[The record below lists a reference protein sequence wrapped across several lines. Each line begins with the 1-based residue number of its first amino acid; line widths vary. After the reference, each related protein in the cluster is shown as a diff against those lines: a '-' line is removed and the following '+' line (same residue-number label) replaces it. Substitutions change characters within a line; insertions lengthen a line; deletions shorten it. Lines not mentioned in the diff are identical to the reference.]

1 MDINGEKR
9 SQLHQAII
17 SAYPTQSK
25 LAMMVDFR
33 LEESLATIAGEID
46 LNTVVFE
53 LITWAKAKG
62 KLEKLIEGAYNENPN
77 NPELEN
83 FYLTVYRVKMLK
95 KLEEERDRNRRLDQK
110 LEEEKSKNRQLNREL
125 KEERKRN
132 QELHQKVEVKLY
144 QNQQTESEIY
154 ELSSS
159 LKNLLQDRK
168 WVEANQATLKI
179 IYTTLNYF
187 SKKNPNESLNERDI
201 YILPCYLLCQID
213 RMWQKY
219 SNHCFGLTVQQ
230 NIWQEKGC
238 TNLETLGYYLG
249 WYDTDTN
256 KWRLLSDPAFRAKVC
271 CNKRTYKG
279 ILPTLSSNLEVN
291 AALMPYLIEKLE
303 FCSCDLCFP
312 KRTIE
317 NN

>member
-1 MDINGEKR
+1 MNGEKR

-46 LNTVVFE
+46 LNTVVFK
-53 LITWAKAKG
+53 LITWAKAQG
-62 KLEKLIEGAYNENPN
+62 KLEKLIEGAYNENPS

-83 FYLTVYRVKMLK
+83 FYRTVYRVKMLE
-95 KLEEERDRNRRLDQK
+95 KLEEERDINSRLYQE
-110 LEEEKSKNRQLNREL
+110 LEKEKSKNRQLNREL
-125 KEERKRN
+125 EEERNRN
-132 QELHQKVEVKLY
+132 QELHRKFEVKLH

-154 ELSSS
+154 ELNRS
-159 LKNLLQDRK
+159 LSNLLQARK
-168 WVEANQATLKI
+168 WVEANQATLNI
-179 IYTTLNYF
+179 INTTLNYF
-187 SKKNPNESLNERDI
+187 SKKSPNESLNERDI

-213 RMWQKY
+213 RMWQQH
-219 SNHCFGLTVQQ
+219 SNYCFGLAVQQ
-230 NIWQEKGC
+230 SIWQEKRC

-249 WYDTDTN
+249 WYDADTK

-271 CNKRTYKG
+271 CNKRKYKG

-291 AALMPYLIEKLE
+291 AALMPHLIEKLE

-312 KRTIE
+312 KKTVE

>member
-1 MDINGEKR
+1 MDINGEKC

-17 SAYPTQSK
+17 SAYPTKIK
-25 LAMMVDFR
+25 LEMMVNFR
-33 LEESLATIAGEID
+33 LKENLATIAGEID

-53 LITWAKAKG
+53 LIKWAKAQG
-62 KLEKLIEGAYNENPN
+62 KLEELIEGAYNENPS

-83 FYLTVYRVKMLK
+83 FYRTVYRVKMLEQ
-95 KLEEERDRNRRLDQK
+95 LEEERDINRKLYQE

-125 KEERKRN
+125 KEERNRN
-132 QELHQKVEVKLY
+132 QKLHQQLEVKLHP
-144 QNQQTESEIY
+144 NQQNESERY
-154 ELSSS
+154 ELISS
-159 LKNLLQDRK
+159 LRNLLQDRK
-168 WVEANQATLKI
+168 WVEANQETLKI
-179 IYTTLNYF
+179 INTTL

-201 YILPCYLLCQID
+201 DILPCYLLCQID

-219 SNHCFGLTVQQ
+219 SNDCFGLAVQQ
-230 NIWQEKGC
+230 NIWQRKGC

-249 WYDTDTN
+249 WYDDSSK

-271 CNKRTYKG
+271 CNKRKYKG

-312 KRTIE
+312 KGTIE